1 MRVFDPG
8 ERSLPACSRYE
19 RRDQYRRKEKRVNEL
34 AILRAMNENKF
45 QSLPIQRE
53 AVELG
58 ASD

>member
-1 MRVFDPG
+1 
-8 ERSLPACSRYE
+8 
-19 RRDQYRRKEKRVNEL
+19 VNEL